1 MRTLIWNSV
10 HLVGCASKEVTK
22 TMAQAQQITRSTHG
36 DSLADIMERV
46 LTTGVV
52 IAGDIQVKLCDV
64 ELLTIRIR
72 LLICSVEKARELGI
86 SWWWEEQPSSNDS
99 ISKLK
104 MLEDVFPNR
113 ICLLEPRGRNTK
125 TFGSS
130 RECKPKSV
138 LPWKKENSRRHA
150 SIAIRHAK
158 EQGIR
163 HKRSWTL

>member
-1 MRTLIWNSV
+1 M
-10 HLVGCASKEVTK
+10 VGCASKEVTK

-99 ISKLK
+99 ISKV
-104 MLEDVFPNR
+104 ENA
-113 ICLLEPRGRNTK
+113 RGRLPESNVFARTPWQEYK
-125 TFGSS
+125 NF
-130 RECKPKSV
+130 REFKRV
-138 LPWKKENSRRHA
+138 QAE
-150 SIAIRHAK
+150 
-158 EQGIR
+158 
-163 HKRSWTL
+163 KRSAAEEGRQPPACEYSHTARQGARNPS